1 MKNALQ
7 ILLSVTLV
15 LLISN
20 CAQKPQSAL
29 DTPEYHFKAGLRAV
43 DSDNLSGARTSFQ
56 RSVDLDHKF
65 APGFAG
71 LGLVSA
77 LEGNAQDARFNVTKA
92 ANLGHD
98 DPAVLALCGR
108 VWIEMRNLDQTWFS
122 KAEDYLTRAMR
133 KDENHEA
140 TIYYL
145 GLANLYNYNF
155 RNAEGFFKRV
165 VEGKGEFASKAND
178 KWEISQKIVRA
189 TPGTLAGKKI
199 ALQSKISRAD
209 LSVLFAEELKVG
221 ELISKLPAPPAGF
234 LTPGQMAAE
243 QADLEPGDIKGHWA
257 EGWIKEMLDY
267 GVMDLNPDGLFYPDE
282 AITRANYALAVQRLL
297 VVATRDNSLE
307 TRYFGESPSRFSD
320 VPSTH
325 FAYNAMAL
333 CTERGIMNADV
344 ITARFDPNGNI
355 GGADALLIIRT
366 LQNSLR
372 QTF

>member
-1 MKNALQ
+1 MKNVLQ
-7 ILLSVTLV
+7 IILSLS
-15 LLISN
+15 LIFLISN
-20 CAQKPQSAL
+20 CSQKPQSAL

-43 DSDNLSGARTSFQ
+43 DSDNLDGARTSFQ
-56 RSVDLDHKF
+56 RAVDLDRKF

-77 LEGNAQDARFNVTKA
+77 LEGDAQDAKFNINKA
-92 ANLGHD
+92 AQFGHD
-98 DPAVLALCGR
+98 DPEVLALCGR
-108 VWIEMRNLDQTWFS
+108 VWIEMRNIEKTWFN
-122 KAEDYLTRAMR
+122 KAEEYLTKALR

-140 TIYYL
+140 TLYYL

-165 VEGKGEFASKAND
+165 VEGKGDFAGKAND

-189 TPGTLAGKKI
+189 VPGTMAGKKI

-221 ELISKLPAPPAGF
+221 ELISKLPAPPAEF
-234 LTPGQMAAE
+234 QTPGQVAAE
-243 QADLEPGDIKGHWA
+243 EAYIEPGDIKGHWA
-257 EGWIKEMLDY
+257 EGWVSEMIQY

-282 AITRANYALAVQRLL
+282 SITRANYALAVQRLL

-307 TRYFGESPSRFSD
+307 TRYFGENPSRFSD
-320 VPSTH
+320 VPSSH

-333 CTERGIMNADV
+333 CTERGIMNADM

-355 GGADALLIIRT
+355 SGADALLIIRT